1 MECIAQVLQG
11 KTKMMNVML
20 LNGVTWL
27 AASWPPRR
35 RRHLRRRHETSF
47 QRPRS
52 HLQQD
57 CRNSGG
63 GGWLRPGPRRPC
75 PATARTR

>member
-52 HLQQD
+52 H
-57 CRNSGG
+57 
-63 GGWLRPGPRRPC
+63 
-75 PATARTR
+75 